1 MRQRVPSLLKTGA
14 HLRAGEDVPGGCRQV
29 SSAGC
34 RYHLGVIQDF
44 TSISQGSRWQLD
56 KGGRRQVSA
65 AGDLDTRR
73 WPPLEPSD
81 HILDASGVDALMDR
95 RQA

>member
-1 MRQRVPSLLKTGA
+1 MLGKTCQVGA
-14 HLRAGEDVPGGCRQV
+14 GQV

-65 AGDLDTRR
+65 AGDLDT
-73 WPPLEPSD
+73 
-81 HILDASGVDALMDR
+81 
-95 RQA
+95 